1 MDGVNVHSKT
11 FTVNIPQI
19 FYLCDEKRLTYH
31 KRLTT
36 FFGANNLILEDTK
49 QGIAFTVYMRREGR
63 VTVPKELRDAY
74 DLKEGDLVECKI
86 RKIK

>member
-1 MDGVNVHSKT
+1 MIQN
-11 FTVNIPQI
+11 
-19 FYLCDEKRLTYH
+19 DEKT
-31 KRLTT
+31 
-36 FFGANNLILEDTK
+36 
-49 QGIAFTVYMRREGR
+49 GITFTVYMRCEGR

>member
-1 MDGVNVHSKT
+1 MSNKMEKNVNNV
-11 FTVNIPQI
+11 
-19 FYLCDEKRLTYH
+19 LRDEMMLDDRK
-31 KRLTT
+31 
-36 FFGANNLILEDTK
+36 A
-49 QGIAFTVYMRREGR
+49 GITFTVYMRQEGR

>member
-1 MDGVNVHSKT
+1 MMSNNVKTGVN
-11 FTVNIPQI
+11 
-19 FYLCDEKRLTYH
+19 
-31 KRLTT
+31 
-36 FFGANNLILEDTK
+36 
-49 QGIAFTVYMRREGR
+49 FTVYMRQEGR